1 MHEQNNEKI
10 KGARGALHL
19 LNRVDVSGLEQWE
32 TCTTEIART
41 IESLEENRETKT
53 TEDLDKP
60 HHEGK
65 SAFQRN
71 FAADAKK
78 VYDDFDINPFKEMN
92 LVKISNTSISY
103 DKETRKSLKLLLS
116 NGETQFQIFLNE
128 RLIEL

>member
-1 MHEQNNEKI
+1 M
-10 KGARGALHL
+10 
-19 LNRVDVSGLEQWE
+19 
-32 TCTTEIART
+32 CTSEIART
-41 IESLEENRETKT
+41 IESLEENIETKT
-53 TEDLDKP
+53 TDYLDKS

-78 VYDDFDINPFKEMN
+78 AYEDFDVNPFKEMN

-116 NGETQFQIFLNE
+116 NGEAQFQIFLNE

>member
-10 KGARGALHL
+10 KGASGALHL
-19 LNRVDVSGLEQWE
+19 LNRADVSGLEQWE

-41 IESLEENRETKT
+41 TESLEENIETKT
-53 TEDLDKP
+53 TEDTDKP
-60 HHEGK
+60 DHEGK

-78 VYDDFDINPFKEMN
+78 VYDDFDINPFNEMN

-116 NGETQFQIFLNE
+116 NGETQLQIFLNE

>member
-10 KGARGALHL
+10 KGASGALHL
-19 LNRVDVSGLEQWE
+19 LNRADVSGLEQWE
-32 TCTTEIART
+32 TCTPDIEKT
-41 IESLEENRETKT
+41 IESFEQNIETKT
-53 TEDLDKP
+53 TEYLDKP

-65 SAFQRN
+65 NAFQRN

-78 VYDDFDINPFKEMN
+78 VYDDFDVNPFNEMN

-116 NGETQFQIFLNE
+116 NGEAQFQIFLNE